1 MSEADKDLKGA
12 QGKLPRARNVRVEV
26 SRKENAGN
34 KGNAAG
40 DAALRYREG
49 RTALQQGRIAAAEA
63 AFRAALAAD
72 PAHFDAMHM
81 LGIVIAQRGQ
91 PAEAETLFTAAAR
104 LRPDDHNI
112 HNSLGNALCALR
124 RHDEACRAFERALE
138 LHPEYVDGR
147 ANYGKALLDSARPAE
162 ALVQFERVL
171 EQRPDDT
178 DVLFRRALA
187 LGSLRREAGAIA
199 ALDRLI
205 ALRPGHGD
213 AHFNRG
219 NLLRLSGRI
228 EEALLSFDRAVA
240 ARPEMAEAHCNRANA
255 LLALKQWPD
264 ALAGVD
270 RALAIKPDFALAH
283 CLRGDVLV
291 AMERYDEALASVER
305 ALELKP
311 DLAEAHN
318 NRAVSLRRLGRN
330 VEAVDS
336 YDRALALRPNY
347 AGAHANRAVSLL
359 ELERAAEA
367 LPAVERAIAIDGGNA
382 DYHNIRGNILQDL
395 HRHREALEA
404 YSQVQRLQPGH
415 AEGEWNESVCRL
427 LLGDFEGGWPL
438 FESRWRCGQMLAEL
452 RPVQPR
458 WDGHR
463 ADGLL
468 MVWGEQGV
476 GDQIHQLGMIDGVL
490 GRKELVV
497 AVSEKLLPLVAR
509 SLPGTPVISLR
520 AAERQPC
527 AVQMPLGSL
536 GALFRKSW
544 AGFPK
549 RRSYLQADAA
559 RVAEF
564 RKRLRKDGRRLI
576 GLSWHSIAPKVG
588 AAKSLKL
595 AMLETLLRRPDLCF
609 VDLQYGDTTTE
620 RRAVREHFGVEVAR
634 IDGLDLFNDLDGMA
648 ALVAA
653 CDAVVTISNTTAHLA
668 GALGVDTQL
677 MLPRGVAR
685 HWYWHE
691 GRDDSPWYPSMR
703 IHRQLRAGDWQPVL
717 AAVTAA
723 L

>member
-1 MSEADKDLKGA
+1 MSEAGKTGKGKP
-12 QGKLPRARNVRVEV
+12 QGARNVSVQVTRGAAPANTDSE
-26 SRKENAGN
+26 AGT
-34 KGNAAG
+34 
-40 DAALRYREG
+40 RYREG
-49 RTALQQGRIAAAEA
+49 RTALQQGQPAVAEA
-63 AFRAALAAD
+63 KFRAALAAD
-72 PAHFDAMHM
+72 PTHFDAMHM
-81 LGIVIAQRGQ
+81 LGIVVAQRGQ
-91 PAEAETLFTAAAR
+91 PAEAVTLFTAAAA

-112 HNSLGNALCALR
+112 HNSRGNALCALR
-124 RHDEACRAFERALE
+124 RYDEACRAFERALE
-138 LHPEYVDGR
+138 LHPGYVDGR
-147 ANYGKALLDSARPAE
+147 ANYAKALLESGRPAE
-162 ALVQFERVL
+162 ALAQFERVL
-171 EQRPDDT
+171 ELRPDDE
-178 DVLFRRALA
+178 DALLRRALA
-187 LGSLRREAGAIA
+187 LGTLRREAEAVV

-219 NLLRLSGRI
+219 NLLRMLGRT

-240 ARPEMAEAHCNRANA
+240 AKPEMAEAHCNRANA

-270 RALAIKPDFALAH
+270 RALALKPDFAVAH

-291 AMERYDEALASVER
+291 AMERYGEALASVER

-311 DLAEAHN
+311 DLPEAHN

-330 VEAVDS
+330 AEAVAS

-347 AGAHANRAVSLL
+347 AGAHANRGVSLL
-359 ELERAAEA
+359 ELERPAEA
-367 LPAVERAIAIDGGNA
+367 LQAVERAITLDADNP

-404 YSQVQRLQPGH
+404 YAEVQRLEPGH
-415 AEGEWNESVCRL
+415 AEGAWNESVCRL
-427 LLGDFEGGWPL
+427 LLGDFEHGWPL
-438 FESRWRCGQMLAEL
+438 FESRWRSGQMLAEL
-452 RPVQPR
+452 QPAQPR
-458 WDGHR
+458 WDGR
-463 ADGLL
+463 SSEGLL

-476 GDQIHQLGMIDGVL
+476 GDQIHQLGMIDGL
-490 GRKELVV
+490 QDRRELIL
-497 AVSEKLLPLVAR
+497 AVSEKLQPLVAR
-509 SLPGTPVISLR
+509 SLPGIPVISLR
-520 AAERQPC
+520 AAERQSC

-544 AGFPK
+544 AAFPQ
-549 RRSYLQADAA
+549 RRSYLQADAV

-564 RKRLRKDGRRLI
+564 RQRLGREGRRLV

-588 AAKSLKL
+588 AAKSLQL
-595 AMLETLLRRPDLCF
+595 AMLEKLLRRPELCF
-609 VDLQYGDTTTE
+609 VDLQYGDTSAE
-620 RRAVREHFGVEVAR
+620 RRMARERFGVDVAH

-668 GALGVDTQL
+668 GALGVNTLL

-691 GRDDSPWYPSMR
+691 GRDDSPWYPSLR
-703 IHRQLRAGDWQPVL
+703 IYRQLRAGDWEPVL
-717 AAVTAA
+717 DAVSAA
-723 L
+723 LT

>member
-1 MSEADKDLKGA
+1 MSEAGKAGKGK
-12 QGKLPRARNVRVEV
+12 GGPPRARNVSFQITRGGE
-26 SRKENAGN
+26 AGE
-34 KGNAAG
+34 AG
-40 DAALRYREG
+40 AGAGTCYREG
-49 RTALQQGRIAAAEA
+49 RAALQQGRADVAEA
-63 AFRAALAAD
+63 KFRAALAAD

-81 LGIVIAQRGQ
+81 LGIVVAQCGR
-91 PAEAETLFTAAAR
+91 PAEAVALFTAAAA

-112 HNSLGNALCALR
+112 HNSRGNALCALR
-124 RHDEACRAFERALE
+124 RYDEACRAFERALE
-138 LHPEYVDGR
+138 LHPLYADGR
-147 ANYGKALLDSARPAE
+147 ANYAKALLDSGRPAE

-171 EQRPDDT
+171 ELRPEDEDA
-178 DVLFRRALA
+178 LFRRALA
-187 LGSLRREAGAIA
+187 LGALRREAEAIA

-205 ALRPGHGD
+205 VLRPGHGD

-219 NLLRLSGRI
+219 NLLRMSGRTG
-228 EEALLSFDRAVA
+228 EALLSFDRAA
-240 ARPEMAEAHCNRANA
+240 AAKPEMAEAHCNRANA

-264 ALAGVD
+264 ALAAVD
-270 RALAIKPDFALAH
+270 HALKLKPDFAIAH

-291 AMERYDEALASVER
+291 AMERYGEALASVER

-311 DLAEAHN
+311 DLPEAHN

-330 VEAVDS
+330 AEAVAS

-359 ELERAAEA
+359 ELERPAEA
-367 LPAVERAIAIDGGNA
+367 LLAVERAITIDGSNA

-415 AEGEWNESVCRL
+415 AEGAWNESVCRL
-427 LLGDFEGGWPL
+427 LLGDFESGWPL
-438 FESRWRCGQMLAEL
+438 FESRWRSGQIVAEVDPSL
-452 RPVQPR
+452 PR
-458 WDGHR
+458 WDGR
-463 ADGLL
+463 GSEGRLL
-468 MVWGEQGV
+468 VWGEQGV
-476 GDQIHQLGMIDGVL
+476 GDQIHQLGMIDGVQ
-490 GRKELVV
+490 GRGELVV
-497 AVSEKLLPLVAR
+497 AVSEKLQPLVAR
-509 SLPGTPVISLR
+509 SLPGIAVTSLR
-520 AAERQPC
+520 AAERQSC
-527 AVQMPLGSL
+527 TMQMPLGSL
-536 GALFRKSW
+536 GGLCRRSW
-544 AGFPK
+544 ADFPK

-564 RKRLRKDGRRLI
+564 RKRLGKEGRRLV

-588 AAKSLKL
+588 AAKSLQL

-609 VDLQYGDTTTE
+609 VDLQYGDTGAE
-620 RRAVREHFGVEVAR
+620 RRMVRERFGADVAH

-668 GALGVDTQL
+668 GALGVNTLL

-691 GRDDSPWYPSMR
+691 GRDDSPWYPSLR
-703 IHRQLRAGDWQPVL
+703 IYRQLRAGDWQPVID
-717 AAVTAA
+717 AVAAA
-723 L
+723 LA